1 MKKLTGFLFLFSF
14 FCAGGQSLD
23 STNRGLTEVSDS
35 AAGLYF
41 ANQRETLAIH
51 NGRVFY
57 GYPGT
62 VDHAFYPETG
72 WQNGSVLYDG
82 IWYKDISLMYDI
94 YKDEV
99 VILHPTA
106 TPIRLFS
113 ERVQQFIFQ
122 GQTFVRLNPAKNNIL
137 KSGFYQRLTE
147 GNVTIFV
154 RRYKKL
160 EENIVD
166 LAIERRFVSSNQY
179 YVLKDGNYYAINKQK
194 SLLELLKDSR
204 QNIVQ
209 HLKQEKLRYK
219 DNKEKTIVQ
228 IAEFY
233 NQSHK

>member
-1 MKKLTGFLFLFSF
+1 
-14 FCAGGQSLD
+14 
-23 STNRGLTEVSDS
+23 
-35 AAGLYF
+35 
-41 ANQRETLAIH
+41 
-51 NGRVFY
+51 
-57 GYPGT
+57 
-62 VDHAFYPETG
+62 
-72 WQNGSVLYDG
+72 
-82 IWYKDISLMYDI
+82 MYDI

-99 VILHPTA
+99 LILHPTA

-122 GQTFVRLNPAKNNIL
+122 GQTFVRLNPEKNNIL

-166 LAIERRFVSSNQY
+166 LAIERRFVGFNQY
-179 YVLKDGNYYAINKQK
+179 YVLKDGNYYPINKQK
-194 SLLELLKDSR
+194 SLLELLKDTR

-209 HLKQEKLRYK
+209 HLKQQKLRYK
-219 DNKEKTIVQ
+219 DNKEKAIVQ